1 MREMERASILRR
13 LFLTCTFSSLI
24 RTRFTIF
31 NELGHLDDITVTMV
45 GDLKY
50 GRTVHSLSYLLGFYN
65 VKLNYVAPESLQ
77 MPQQFIDELSARG
90 VKQAKSEELTGR
102 HSEGHRHPL
111 RHSYPAGALRDAGGV
126 SQVQRRLRDRQGDRA
141 EGKGDDGRRDGE

>member
-90 VKQAKSEELTGR
+90 VKQAKSEELT
-102 HSEGHRHPL
+102 
-111 RHSYPAGALRDAGGV
+111 DAILKDTDILYV
-126 SQVQRRLRDRQGDRA
+126 TRIQQERFATQEEYLKYLSLIHI
-141 EGKGDDGRRDGE
+141 